1 MFKHILIPTDGTE
14 LSAESARAGIQFA
27 KETKARVTGF
37 YAAPDVR
44 HDRQRFQRLVDTE
57 LEVAQALDRRRREAA
72 DRFLGSIDALA
83 KEAGVPCQ
91 IKYVTTEEP
100 AYEAIINAAK
110 ENACDLIFMATHG
123 SFGIEGITAGSE
135 TKKVL
140 SHCTIPVLVYRH

>member
-1 MFKHILIPTDGTE
+1 MFNHILIPTDGTE

-37 YAAPDVR
+37 YAAPELR

-57 LEVAQALDRRRREAA
+57 LDVAQALAQRRRETA
-72 DRFLGSIDALA
+72 DRFLGSIQAMA
-83 KEAGVPCQ
+83 KEADVPCEL
-91 IKYVTTEEP
+91 KYVTTEDP
-100 AYEAIINAAK
+100 VHEAIIRAAR
-110 ENACDLIFMATHG
+110 ENGCDLIFMATHG
-123 SFGIEGITAGSE
+123 AHGIEGITAGSA

>member
-37 YAAPDVR
+37 YAAADVR
-44 HDRQRFQRLVDTE
+44 HDRQKFQRFLDTE
-57 LEVAQALDRRRREAA
+57 LELASELARRRRETAE
-72 DRFLGSIDALA
+72 RFLTSIEAFA
-83 KEAGVPCQ
+83 KEANVPYQ
-91 IKYVTTEEP
+91 IKYVTTEDP
-100 AYEAIINAAK
+100 VHEAIIHAAN

-123 SFGIEGITAGSE
+123 PFGVEGITAGSE